1 MKKSTKKKVTKKTID
16 KKTVDNMN
24 EVRIEDTIRL
34 RKKAEELVKLTFD
47 DKKKL
52 SETYKTRKEQIAVLE
67 TQLLKNQGALD
78 ILKIL
83 LEETKDK

>member
-1 MKKSTKKKVTKKTID
+1 MKKTKKKKATKKKVD

-34 RKKAEELVKLTFD
+34 RKKAEELINLALE

-83 LEETKDK
+83 LEDKKDK

>member
-1 MKKSTKKKVTKKTID
+1 MKKTTKKKAKKKNID

-34 RKKAEELVKLTFD
+34 RKKAEELINLSLE

-83 LEETKDK
+83 LEDKKDK